1 MMSMNSIPKLVYCAG
16 GVVWRGS
23 TEAREVLLILSRE
36 DQSWKL
42 PKGHIDDDDPSW
54 EYAAQR
60 EVREETGYDTTI
72 TDFAGYTKY
81 PVKKKIKVVL
91 YWHMT
96 AVGESKFEPSDEIER
111 YEWVPVR
118 EAIDRL
124 TYLNDKRLLLQ
135 FATEDIY
142 VYE

>member
-1 MMSMNSIPKLVYCAG
+1 MPEKTIPKLVYCAG
-16 GVVWRGS
+16 GVVWRSAG
-23 TEAREVLLILSRE
+23 EHREVLLVLSRE
-36 DQSWKL
+36 DQAWKL
-42 PKGHIDDDDPSW
+42 PKGHIDDDDPTW

-60 EVREETGYDTTI
+60 EVQEETGYDTII

-81 PVKKKIKVVL
+81 PVKKKIKIVF

-96 AVGESKFEPSDEIER
+96 PVGDSKFAPSDEIER
-111 YEWVPVR
+111 CEWVPER

-142 VYE
+142 THE